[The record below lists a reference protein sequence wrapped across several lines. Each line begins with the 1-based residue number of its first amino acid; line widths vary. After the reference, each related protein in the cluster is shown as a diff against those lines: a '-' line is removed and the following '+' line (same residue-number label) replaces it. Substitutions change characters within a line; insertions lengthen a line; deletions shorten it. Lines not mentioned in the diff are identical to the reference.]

1 MGRSA
6 LSGTMMITEVLATAM
21 AQAYGSEVM
30 LRARR
35 TAIGPVA
42 NAASAGLHASTM
54 RRGISPGLAK
64 Q

>member
-1 MGRSA
+1 
-6 LSGTMMITEVLATAM
+6 MMITEVLATAM

-54 RRGISPGLAK
+54 RRAISPGLAK